1 MGGLHAAFVVLQ
13 KYSRTRKRPK
23 LTLEGPELLDDFL
36 RRSFR
41 RLRSG
46 KLVIIVRV
54 GAFVLILIDEGS
66 EEGKFIFA
74 RRLVEHGYRHI
85 IVGKRINLR
94 GIFSGIVIAVGVR
107 SAEKFLILGR
117 SRSCVFSD
125 IDEQNRH
132 ARAELDFDIGKEG
145 VAVRGRTDAVIALV
159 KLKTFGSVLHL
170 RHEVAGDGIISRKRI
185 DVFAER
191 NGLTRHIRVIHFK
204 DGIFVGRT
212 ELESKRGEFRLI
224 SRFGN
229 NPPVLVCGKG
239 KAVFGSF
246 SRLILS
252 VYHSRPG
259 LAVGGRDIN
268 RRRFVVFQLKH
279 DRL

>member
-1 MGGLHAAFVVLQ
+1 M
-13 KYSRTRKRPK
+13 
-23 LTLEGPELLDDFL
+23 
-36 RRSFR
+36 
-41 RLRSG
+41 
-46 KLVIIVRV
+46 
-54 GAFVLILIDEGS
+54 
-66 EEGKFIFA
+66 
-74 RRLVEHGYRHI
+74 
-85 IVGKRINLR
+85 
-94 GIFSGIVIAVGVR
+94 
-107 SAEKFLILGR
+107 
-117 SRSCVFSD
+117 
-125 IDEQNRH
+125 
-132 ARAELDFDIGKEG
+132 
-145 VAVRGRTDAVIALV
+145 
-159 KLKTFGSVLHL
+159 KTFGSVLHL

-239 KAVFGSF
+239 KDVFGSF